1 MYNMT
6 QLAGAEHA
14 VYVIFSPD
22 GSDAEF
28 LSLKPLASE
37 SDRRG
42 LAARWAGRNLS
53 GSGVAGLI
61 HGIPTV
67 MLKDEPS
74 DFLLV
79 VRLTAAYARY
89 VEDITSVADNS
100 EPQPQCDGDS
110 VAWCERLYALPD
122 TRLD

>member
-1 MYNMT
+1 MYNLQ
-6 QLAGAEHA
+6 QLAVAEHA
-14 VYVIFSPD
+14 VYVLFSPD
-22 GSDAEF
+22 GCNAEF

-67 MLKDEPS
+67 MLKEEPS

-89 VEDITSVADNS
+89 VEDITAAGSP

-110 VAWCERLYALPD
+110 VEWCERLYALPD
-122 TRLD
+122 TRLN